1 MKIIILTAVFASFAY
16 VQTKSIDTSRSG
28 RIVGGQDANPTRFR
42 YQAFL
47 EVHTA
52 TGIQY
57 CGGTVI
63 SSRSVLTS
71 AHCVIGAVDVL
82 VKVGVTK
89 LNLESESTRQTYKVD
104 RSGIKIHDDFDE
116 ALILNE

>member
-1 MKIIILTAVFASFAY
+1 MKIIIFTVFLVSFAFARN
-16 VQTKSIDTSRSG
+16 IDTSRSG

-42 YQAFL
+42 YQALL
-47 EVHTA
+47 EVHTSGA
-52 TGIQY
+52 THF

-71 AHCVIGAVDVL
+71 ANCVINAIDVL
-82 VKVGVTK
+82 VKVGVMK
-89 LNLESESTRQTYKVD
+89 LNEGSEATRQTFKVD
-104 RSGIKIHDDFDE
+104 RRGIKIHENFDE

>member
-1 MKIIILTAVFASFAY
+1 MKIIIAAAFLVSFALA
-16 VQTKSIDTSRSG
+16 KNIDTSRIG

-52 TGIQY
+52 AETHF

-71 AHCVIGAVDVL
+71 AHCVVEAVEVV
-82 VKVGVTK
+82 VKVGVMK
-89 LNLESESTRQTYKVD
+89 LNEVSEATRQTFKVD
-104 RSGIKIHDDFDE
+104 RRGIKIHDKFDKT
-116 ALILNE
+116 LILNE

>member
-1 MKIIILTAVFASFAY
+1 MKIIILAAVFASFACI
-16 VQTKSIDTSRSG
+16 QAKSIDTSRSG

-42 YQAFL
+42 YQALL
-47 EVHTA
+47 EIHTDA
-52 TGIQY
+52 GTHY

-71 AHCVIGAVDVL
+71 AHCVIDAVDVL

-89 LNLESESTRQTYKVD
+89 VNEESESTRQTFKVD
-104 RSGIKIHDDFDE
+104 ERGIKIHENFDE